1 MPKQPGTQPGRPP
14 GLPLRLLV
22 VDDDVNLGESL
33 RDVLNEKGYEVVVVT
48 EGEAALGLLA
58 REHFDAAL
66 VDIRMPGLD
75 GAATARLIHSL
86 TPGLPVIMMSG
97 YELDGLARLALA
109 EGAVA
114 VLGKPLDIERTVALI
129 ERTVKRPTVLV
140 VDPRAEQAAELGRA
154 LEAVN
159 CLTTVTPDL
168 AAARRALRHAS
179 YDCIILDSGT
189 VREHGPD
196 SLLDIARLQP
206 QAYLVFVRS
215 SAEPAEAV
223 PGQAHRALQAQIRH
237 AAFAILDK
245 RPSPQEVLRV
255 VQRIKDLIKEKSGE
269 R

>member
-1 MPKQPGTQPGRPP
+1 MPEDPTVETGRPA
-14 GLPLRLLV
+14 GLPLRLLL

-33 RDVLNEKGYEVVVVT
+33 GDALEERGFEVVVVT

-86 TPGLPVIMMSG
+86 TPGLPVIMMTG
-97 YELDGLARLALA
+97 YELDELARQALA

-114 VLGKPLDIERTVALI
+114 VLRKPLDIEQAVSLI

-140 VDPRAEQAAELGRA
+140 VDPDSRQALRLVQVLTSA
-154 LEAVN
+154 N
-159 CLTTVTPDL
+159 CLTAAVTDL
-168 AAARRALRHAS
+168 PAAREALRRGS
-179 YDCIILDSGT
+179 YDCIILDSGI

-206 QAYLVFVRS
+206 RAYLVFVRS
-215 SAEPAEAV
+215 AAGGPPVGEEA
-223 PGQAHRALQAQIRH
+223 RRTLEAQVRH
-237 AAFAILDK
+237 AAFAVLDK
-245 RPSPQEVLRV
+245 HPEVREVLRV
-255 VQRIKDLIKEKSGE
+255 VQRIRYILKERTGE
-269 R
+269 